1 MKIYACC
8 GNTYVYGNRMTNK
21 HTLILGVIL
30 LSSSATVTAGSLN
43 CRIEPHTV
51 VNVSSPIEGLV
62 GEVFIEKNQEVIK
75 GQELAKLESSVEA
88 ATVDLR
94 RAQAEMNSDI
104 DARKLT
110 LEFSKRNLKRIED
123 LYKSKATSFSQLDEA
138 RTEHALAA
146 QQLQQAKDR
155 KTQAELEFAR
165 ASRLLERRTIK
176 SPINGL
182 VVERYKEPG
191 EHIDNEPM
199 MQLAQLDPLKVE
211 VFAPSGLFGKV
222 QVGMTARVLP
232 QTNSRKRSYLA
243 EVVMVDRVIDAPSN
257 TFGIRLSFPN
267 PDYQLP
273 SGLKCTVEF
282 AEDILPSPKPPN
294 FERN

>member
-1 MKIYACC
+1 MI
-8 GNTYVYGNRMTNK
+8 NR
-21 HTLILGVIL
+21 HALYLGATL
-30 LSSSATVTAGSLN
+30 LSTSITAAAGNLS

-51 VNVSSPIEGLV
+51 VDVSSPIEGLV
-62 GEVFIEKNQEVIK
+62 GDVLVEKNQEVIK

-94 RAQAEMNSDI
+94 RAQADMNGDI
-104 DARKLT
+104 DAKKLT
-110 LEFSKRNLKRIED
+110 LNFSKRNLKRIED
-123 LYKSKATSFSQLDEA
+123 LYKSKATSFAQLDEA
-138 RTEHALAA
+138 RTEHALAQ
-146 QQLQQAKDR
+146 QQLQQAIDR
-155 KTQAELEFAR
+155 KTQAELEFVR
-165 ASRLLERRTIK
+165 ASKLLERRTIT

-182 VVERYKEPG
+182 VVDRYKETG

-211 VFAPSGLFGKV
+211 VFAPSSLFGKI
-222 QVGMTARVLP
+222 QVGMTAKVVP
-232 QTNSRKRSYLA
+232 QSNSRKRSYLA

-273 SGLKCTVEF
+273 SGLKCVVEF
-282 AEDILPSPKPPN
+282 PDDILPAVKTSSFDRSPSQ
-294 FERN
+294 

>member
-1 MKIYACC
+1 MI
-8 GNTYVYGNRMTNK
+8 NR
-21 HTLILGVIL
+21 HALYLGATL
-30 LSSSATVTAGSLN
+30 LSTSITAAAGNLS

-51 VNVSSPIEGLV
+51 VDVSSPIEGLV
-62 GEVFIEKNQEVIK
+62 GDVLVEKNQEVIK

-94 RAQAEMNSDI
+94 RAQADMNGDI
-104 DARKLT
+104 DAKKLT
-110 LEFSKRNLKRIED
+110 LNFSKRNLKRIED
-123 LYKSKATSFSQLDEA
+123 LYKSKATSFAQLDEA
-138 RTEHALAA
+138 RTEHALAQ
-146 QQLQQAKDR
+146 QQLQQAIDR
-155 KTQAELEFAR
+155 KTQAELEFVR
-165 ASRLLERRTIK
+165 ASKLLERRTIT

-182 VVERYKEPG
+182 VVDRYKETG

-211 VFAPSGLFGKV
+211 VFAPSSLFGKI
-222 QVGMTARVLP
+222 QVGMTAKVVP
-232 QTNSRKRSYLA
+232 QSNSRKRSYLA

-273 SGLKCTVEF
+273 SGLKCVVEF
-282 AEDILPSPKPPN
+282 PDDILPSAPTSN
-294 FERN
+294 FDRNTTR